1 MSWHFISTQKC
12 GYFDFIWNSYHA
24 IYSTKTG
31 QELLVHALK
40 PIFLQQIHSAIII
53 NVDAD
58 EKRTGDGLSTITDKC
73 LGIKVA
79 DCLPVYLFSGRKISV
94 LHCGWRG
101 IINGI
106 ARKAKEILGDFH
118 YVLGA
123 SIGPCCYEIKNDVA
137 RSFKSA
143 YPNAIVMRDGRD
155 YLDLRSAVI
164 QDLGAERLVGSLG
177 LCTKCHPELFY
188 SHRGGDT
195 QRNYALLSHDAIDL
209 THCSA

>member
-1 MSWHFISTQKC
+1 MSWHFVSTHEC
-12 GYFDFIWNSYHA
+12 GYFEFIWGSYHA

-31 QELLVHALK
+31 QDLLIHALE
-40 PIFLQQIHSAIII
+40 PIFLKQIHSANII
-53 NVDAD
+53 NIDSD
-58 EKRTGDGLSTITDKC
+58 EKRTGDGLSTVDNKC

-79 DCLPVYLFSGRKISV
+79 DCLPVYLFSGKRISV

-106 ARKAKEILGDFH
+106 AKKAKELLHDFH

-123 SIGPCCYEIKNDVA
+123 SIGTCCYEVKNDVA
-137 RSFKSA
+137 HSFKNT
-143 YPNAIVMRDGRD
+143 YHNAIVMRDDKD

-164 QDLGAERLVGSLG
+164 QDLGTERLLGSLD

-188 SHRGGDT
+188 SHRGGT
-195 QRNYALLSHDAIDL
+195 IES
-209 THCSA
+209 